1 MGSKADWAGRA
12 RAELKGRDPDT
23 LAWATLEG
31 IAVRPVYGPEDVGPL
46 PEPGYPGE
54 APFRGAC
61 S

>member
-1 MGSKADWAGRA
+1 MGSKADWAART

-31 IAVRPVYGPEDVGPL
+31 IAVQPVYGPEDTAHRPD
-46 PEPGYPGE
+46 PGYPGA